1 MMTFADNLVDLFN
14 TCSID
19 MAKTCQWLLVEHRT
33 IQQNITRFCVR
44 WLETLATDPCVG
56 VDARN
61 EASVKV
67 AKMLYEKCPEAFE
80 EPIPFI

>member
-1 MMTFADNLVDLFN
+1 MMTFADKVSNLFN

-19 MAKTCQWLLVEHRT
+19 MTKTCQRLIVEHRT
-33 IQQNITRFCVR
+33 IQQNITRFCVK

-61 EASVKV
+61 EQSVKV
-67 AKMLYEKCPEAFE
+67 AKMLYEKCLEAFD
-80 EPIPFI
+80 EPLPFI

>member
-44 WLETLATDPCVG
+44 WLETLATDPCVR

-67 AKMLYEKCPEAFE
+67 AKMLHEKCPEAFE

>member
-1 MMTFADNLVDLFN
+1 MMIFADNLVDLFN

-67 AKMLYEKCPEAFE
+67 AKMLHEKCPEAFE

>member
-1 MMTFADNLVDLFN
+1 MRTLADKLGDIFNSCSLDMT
-14 TCSID
+14 
-19 MAKTCQWLLVEHRT
+19 KTCQRLIVEHRT
-33 IQQNITRFCVR
+33 IQQNITRFCVK

-67 AKMLYEKCPEAFE
+67 AKMLHEKCPEAFE